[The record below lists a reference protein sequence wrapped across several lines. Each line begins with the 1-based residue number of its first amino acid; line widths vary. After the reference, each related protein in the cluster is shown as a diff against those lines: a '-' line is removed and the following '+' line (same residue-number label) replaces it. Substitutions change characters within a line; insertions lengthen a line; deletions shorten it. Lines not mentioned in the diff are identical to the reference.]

1 MNQKVFKNGCLH
13 LKLEKKENVKNFI
26 DIYNLSDTISSLYP
40 VSEVYNISNYNTA
53 LIFEYNG
60 GSAYYEIQQA
70 DFKKLNNFKTLI
82 LKPLK
87 LKQLEGFIC
96 LN

>member
-13 LKLEKKENVKNFI
+13 LKLEKKESVKNFI
-26 DIYNLSDTISSLYP
+26 DIYELSDPIISLLP
-40 VSEVYNISNYNTA
+40 IGEVYNIGNYNTA

-70 DFKKLNNFKTLI
+70 DFKTLNNFKTLF

-87 LKQLEGFIC
+87 LERLEGFIC
-96 LN
+96 LD